1 LNILLFIM
9 ANEEHEEVVK
19 FLVKKSEEKDPEPQK
34 HVDNVDKEEIEE
46 LTKKIKE
53 RIKV

>member
-1 LNILLFIM
+1 M
-9 ANEEHEEVVK
+9 ANEEHSEVVN
-19 FLVKKSEEKDPEPQK
+19 FLLKKSEEKDPEPQRHK
-34 HVDNVDKEEIEE
+34 DDVDKEEIEE